1 MKNYFNILVPLW
13 RVIDATTQLLG
24 CLLVATN
31 RPSWPAIPRHLKQ
44 MFEIKTL
51 TTNENVHILCF
62 YRWIFRFQHFIEEVA
77 NVKIGKI
84 KRSKLK

>member
-1 MKNYFNILVPLW
+1 MKNYFDILVPLW

-44 MFEIKTL
+44 MFEIKPL
-51 TTNENVHILCF
+51 TNSNVSILCF
-62 YRWIFRFQHFIEEVA
+62 YLWIVRFQHFLEEAA

-84 KRSKLK
+84 KRK